1 MIASDTGEVGSV
13 PVSRA
18 FRRVVASVVV
28 ALAAAGC
35 APSDQ
40 SPEALGP
47 PQEQAAPQEP
57 ATDAVDS
64 GAGQAYGFQVIPEV
78 VAEVAPSVVAVFTRG
93 GEGSGVIWD
102 QDGTI
107 VTNAHVVGSAEEVVV
122 AFADG
127 KRAPAEVMATDEV
140 VDIAVLRAEREGL
153 PPATFSE
160 DLPAVGELAIAM
172 GNPLGFENTVTAGI
186 ISGVRRAI
194 PGSGVQT
201 QSLVDLIQTDA
212 PISPGNS
219 GGALVNGA
227 GEVVGINVAYI
238 PPQARA
244 VSIGFAIPA
253 ATVVEVVTELL
264 ADGAATHAFLGIL
277 PGQVTPSLAQ
287 EFDLE
292 QPDGVLVLDV
302 TKGGPADRAGVQGG
316 DVIVGIGGS
325 PIATVE
331 QFLAELRN
339 IEPGERVE
347 LNVLRDGEERTLDV
361 AVGDR
366 P

>member
-1 MIASDTGEVGSV
+1 MT
-13 PVSRA
+13 A
-18 FRRVVASVVV
+18 FRRVVAPIVV

-35 APSDQ
+35 AASDQ
-40 SPEALGP
+40 SPEALAP
-47 PQEQAAPQEP
+47 PQQQAAPEEP
-57 ATDAVDS
+57 ATSAVDS
-64 GAGQAYGFQVIPEV
+64 GTRQGFGLEVIPEV
-78 VAEVAPSVVAVFTRG
+78 VAEVAPSVVAVLAGG

-102 QDGTI
+102 EDGTI
-107 VTNAHVVGSAEEVVV
+107 VTNAHVVGAADEVVV

-127 KRAPAEVMATDEV
+127 KRAPAQVVATDEV
-140 VDIAVLRAEREGL
+140 VDIAVLRAERDQL
-153 PPATFSE
+153 PPATFSQ

-194 PGSGVQT
+194 PGSGLQT

-238 PPQARA
+238 PPEARA

-264 ADGAATHAFLGIL
+264 ADGEATHAYLGIL
-277 PGQVTPSLAQ
+277 PGQVTPSIAQ
-287 EFDLE
+287 EFDIE
-292 QPDGVLVLDV
+292 RRDGVLVLDV
-302 TKGGPADRAGVQGG
+302 SGGGPADRAGVQGG
-316 DVIVGIGGS
+316 DVIVGIGGA
-325 PIATVE
+325 PVATVE
-331 QFLAELRN
+331 QFLAELRDV
-339 IEPGERVE
+339 EPGQRVE
-347 LNVLRDGEERTLDV
+347 LTVLRDGEERPLEV
-361 AVGDR
+361 EVGDR

>member
-1 MIASDTGEVGSV
+1 MT
-13 PVSRA
+13 PP
-18 FRRVVASVVV
+18 RRVVALVVV
-28 ALAAAGC
+28 ALAAPGC
-35 APSDQ
+35 AGVEE
-40 SPEALGP
+40 SPEALAP
-47 PQEQAAPQEP
+47 PKDQAASQEP
-57 ATDAVDS
+57 ATGAVDS
-64 GAGQAYGFQVIPEV
+64 GTGQGYGLEVIPEV
-78 VAEVAPSVVAVFTRG
+78 VAEVAPSVVAVLAQG

-102 QDGTI
+102 QDGII
-107 VTNAHVVGSAEEVVV
+107 VTNAHVVGAADEVVV

-127 KRAPAEVMATDEV
+127 KRAPAEVLATDEV
-140 VDIAVLRAEREGL
+140 VDIAVLQAERDQL
-153 PPATFSE
+153 PPATFSQ

-194 PGSGVQT
+194 PGSGRQT

-227 GEVVGINVAYI
+227 GQVVGINVAYI
-238 PPQARA
+238 PPQAQA

-264 ADGAATHAFLGIL
+264 ADGEATHAFLGIL

-287 EFDLE
+287 EFNIE
-292 QPDGVLVLDV
+292 PRDGVLVLDV
-302 TKGGPADRAGVQGG
+302 TEGGPADGAGVQAG
-316 DVIVGIGGS
+316 DVIVGIGGA
-325 PIATVE
+325 PVATVE
-331 QFLAELRN
+331 QFLAELRDV
-339 IEPGERVE
+339 EPGQRVE
-347 LNVLRDGEERTLDV
+347 LTVVRDGDEQALDV
-361 AVGDR
+361 EVGDR

>member
-1 MIASDTGEVGSV
+1 M
-13 PVSRA
+13 PPSRA
-18 FRRVVASVVV
+18 FRRLVAPVVA
-28 ALAAAGC
+28 ALAAAAC
-35 APSDQ
+35 ATSDE
-40 SPEALGP
+40 SPEALRP
-47 PQEQAAPQEP
+47 AQQQPAPQGP
-57 ATDAVDS
+57 ATGPVDS
-64 GAGQAYGFQVIPEV
+64 GTGRQPYGLEVIPEV
-78 VAEVAPSVVAVFTRG
+78 VAEVAPSVVAVLARG

-107 VTNAHVVGSAEEVVV
+107 VTNAHVVGAADEVVV
-122 AFADG
+122 VFADG
-127 KRAPAEVMATDEV
+127 KRAPAEVVATDEV
-140 VDIAVLRAEREGL
+140 VDIAVLQAKRDQL
-153 PPATFSE
+153 PPATFSK
-160 DLPAVGELAIAM
+160 DLPAVGELAIVM

-194 PGSGVQT
+194 PGSGLQT

-219 GGALVNGA
+219 GGALVSGA

-264 ADGAATHAFLGIL
+264 ADGQATHAYLGIL

-287 EFDLE
+287 EFDIE
-292 QPDGVLVLDV
+292 RRDGVLVLDV
-302 TKGGPADRAGVQGG
+302 SGGGPADRAGVQGG
-316 DVIVGIGGS
+316 DVIVGIGGE
-325 PIATVE
+325 PVTTVE
-331 QFLAELRN
+331 QFLAELRDV
-339 IEPGERVE
+339 EPGQRVE
-347 LNVLRDGEERTLDV
+347 LTVLRDGDERTLDV
-361 AVGDR
+361 EVGDR